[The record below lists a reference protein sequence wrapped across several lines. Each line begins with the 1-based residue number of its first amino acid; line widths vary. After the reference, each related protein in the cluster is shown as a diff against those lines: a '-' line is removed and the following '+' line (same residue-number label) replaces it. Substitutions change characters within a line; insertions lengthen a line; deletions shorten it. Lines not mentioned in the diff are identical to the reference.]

1 MIKVRGIRVLL
12 DLPNSINRQ
21 VDDPGNY
28 SVAGISSAV
37 GLAGQTPSSGNISLD
52 SYLTYEEYLN
62 YFIYSST

>member
-12 DLPNSINRQ
+12 DLPISINRQ

-37 GLAGQTPSSGNISLD
+37 SLAAQHRQSGNISLY
-52 SYLTYEEYLN
+52 SYLRTYEEST